1 MKKITTL
8 SLALACGFGML
19 AQEVSFTN
27 QNNLIGNFDSSTA
40 VAVDVN
46 NDFLDDNVRI
56 SSNGVG
62 IDYQQPDGTFIST
75 MISMPIQNVP
85 NWSVAAGDLDANGYN
100 DFVLGNG
107 QRVSFLM
114 ANADGTDYTENTFP
128 QYIFSQRST
137 FADIDNDG
145 DLDAFV
151 CHDVDLSHPYRND
164 GNGNMT
170 LDQTLIQTLDA
181 PGNYAAIWIDY
192 DNDGDQDM
200 YLTKCRGGSPPN
212 DPLNNNAMYT
222 NDGNGVFTENALDI
236 GMQDSSRSWATVF
249 EDFDNDGDL
258 DAFIVNHDFQNKFME
273 NDGTGNYTDIIAT
286 TGINPNDLG
295 SWENLAADFN
305 NDGYIDI
312 LSEMSKEL
320 YINNGDMTFT
330 GQDLPFDGGGIG
342 DLNNDGFL
350 DVVRGGNLYINDGND
365 NNWFKVALTGED
377 SNLNGIGARVII
389 EGAWGSQMRE
399 VRSGQGFRHMNSLVA
414 HFGLGTATTIDKVII
429 EWPSGEV
436 DIFEDVQINQ
446 QLSVT
451 EGETEVVL
459 GGEDALAAGIKLYPN
474 PTANQLNF
482 SVQGMDN
489 TVVTIVDM
497 NGKLVLSTTVSS
509 ANSIDVSSLNTGVYF
524 AQFEIDQR
532 QVSYKFVKK

>member
-1 MKKITTL
+1 MKKFTSL
-8 SLALACGFGML
+8 SLALAFGFAMM
-19 AQEVSFTN
+19 AQQVSFTN
-27 QNNLIGNFDSSTA
+27 QSGLIGSFASSTA

-56 SSNGVG
+56 SSGGVG
-62 IDYQQPDGTFIST
+62 IDYQQPDGTFVSV
-75 MISMPIQNVP
+75 MISMPIDNVP
-85 NWSVAAGDLDANGYN
+85 DWSVAAGDLDANGYN

-114 ANADGTDYTENTFP
+114 ANADGTAYTENKFP

-222 NDGNGVFTENALDI
+222 NDGNGVFTENALAI

-286 TGINPNDLG
+286 TGIDAGDLG

-330 GQDLPFDGGGIG
+330 GQDLPFDGGAIG
-342 DLNNDGFL
+342 DFNNDGFL
-350 DVVRGGNLYINDGND
+350 DVSRGGNLYMNDTNT
-365 NNWFKVALTGED
+365 NNWFKIALVGVE
-377 SNLNGIGARVII
+377 SNLNGIGARITI
-389 EGAWGSQMRE
+389 EGDWGSQMRE
-399 VRSGQGFRHMNSLVA
+399 VRSGQGFRHMNSLVT
-414 HFGLGTATTIDKVII
+414 HFGLGTATTINTVTV
-429 EWPSGEV
+429 EWPNGEV
-436 DIFEDVQINQ
+436 DVYEDVQGNQ
-446 QLSVT
+446 QIIST
-451 EGETEVVL
+451 QGETEVIL
-459 GGEDALAAGIKLYPN
+459 GTNDAVANAITLFPN
-474 PTANQLNF
+474 PTTEKLNF
-482 SVQGMDN
+482 SIQGMDN
-489 TVVTIVDM
+489 TIVTVVDM
-497 NGKLVLSTTVSS
+497 NGKIVLNTTVSS
-509 ANSIDVSSLNTGVYF
+509 SNSIDVAGLNTGVYF
-524 AQFEIDQR
+524 AQFEVNQKQI
-532 QVSYKFVKK
+532 SYKFVKK

>member
-1 MKKITTL
+1 MKKFT
-8 SLALACGFGML
+8 SVSFALAFGVAMM
-19 AQEVSFTN
+19 AQTVSFTN
-27 QNNLIGNFDSSTA
+27 QSGLIGNFSSSTA
-40 VAVDVN
+40 VAADVN

-56 SSNGVG
+56 SSGGVG

-75 MISMPIQNVP
+75 MISMQIDNVP
-85 NWSVAAGDLDANGYN
+85 DWSVAVGDLDENGFN

-114 ANADGTDYTENTFP
+114 ANADGTAYTENKFP

-137 FADIDNDG
+137 LADIDNDG

-170 LDQTLIQTLDA
+170 LDQSLIQTLDA
-181 PGNYAAIWIDY
+181 PGNYAAIWVDY

-212 DPLNNNAMYT
+212 DPLNDNAMYT
-222 NDGNGVFTENALDI
+222 NDGNGVFTENAADI

-249 EDFDNDGDL
+249 EDFDNDGDF

-273 NDGTGNYTDIIAT
+273 NDGTGNFTDIIAT

-320 YINNGDMTFT
+320 YLNNGDMTFT

-342 DLNNDGFL
+342 DFNNDGFL
-350 DVVRGGNLYINDGND
+350 DVSRGGDLFMNNGNS
-365 NNWFKVALTGED
+365 NNWFKIGLIGVED
-377 SNLNGIGARVII
+377 NLNGIGSRITI
-389 EGAWGSQMRE
+389 EGSWGSQMRE

-414 HFGLGTATTIDKVII
+414 HFGLGTATAIDKVII
-429 EWPSGEV
+429 QWPNGTV
-436 DIFEDVQINQ
+436 DEIINPDINTQVIFQ
-446 QLSVT
+446 Q
-451 EGETEVVL
+451 GGNPL
-459 GGEDALAAGIKLYPN
+459 GVNDTQAAAISLFPN
-474 PTANQLNF
+474 PTADQLNF
-482 SVQGMDN
+482 SVKGMDN
-489 TVVTIVDM
+489 TVVSILDM
-497 NGKLVLSTTVSS
+497 NGKLVLNTTVST

-524 AQFEIDQR
+524 AQFEVDQK
-532 QVSYKFVKK
+532 QISYKFVKK

>member
-1 MKKITTL
+1 MKKILSL
-8 SLALACGFGML
+8 SLALACGFAMV

-27 QNNLIGNFDSSTA
+27 QSGLIGNFDSSNA

-62 IDYQQPDGTFIST
+62 IDYQQADGTFIST
-75 MISMPIQNVP
+75 MISMTIENVP
-85 NWSVAAGDLDANGYN
+85 NWSVAAGDLDENGYN

-114 ANADGTDYTENTFP
+114 ANADGTAYTENAFP
-128 QYIFSQRST
+128 QFIFSQRST

-181 PGNYAAIWIDY
+181 PGNYAAIWVDY

-212 DPLNNNAMYT
+212 DPLNDNAMYT
-222 NDGNGVFTENALDI
+222 NDGNGVFTENAEDI
-236 GMQDSSRSWATVF
+236 GMKDSSRSWATVF
-249 EDFDNDGDL
+249 EDFDNDGDF
-258 DAFIVNHDFQNKFME
+258 DAFIVNHDFENKFME
-273 NDGTGNYTDIIAT
+273 NDGTGNYTNIIAS

-305 NDGYIDI
+305 NDGFVDI

-320 YINNGDMTFT
+320 YTNNGDMTFT
-330 GQDLPFDGGGIG
+330 GQDLPFDGGAIG
-342 DLNNDGFL
+342 DFNNDGFL
-350 DVVRGGNLYINDGND
+350 DVSRGGNLYINNGNA
-365 NNWFKVALTGED
+365 NNYFKIGLIGVE
-377 SNLNGIGARVII
+377 SNLNGIGARIKI
-389 EGAWGSQMRE
+389 EGSWGSQMRE

-414 HFGLGTATTIDKVII
+414 HFGLGTATIIDKMTI
-429 EWPSGEV
+429 EWPSGIV
-436 DIFEDVQINQ
+436 DVLEDVDSNQ
-446 QLSVT
+446 QLIVV
-451 EGETEVVL
+451 EGETEVIF
-459 GGEDALAAGIKLYPN
+459 GIDDTAIAGISLFPN
-474 PTANQLNF
+474 PTADLLNF
-482 SVQGMDN
+482 SVQGMDKTN
-489 TVVTIVDM
+489 VTIIDM
-497 NGKLVLSTTVSS
+497 NGKLVLSTTVSAS
-509 ANSIDVSSLNTGVYF
+509 NSIDVSTLNTGVYF
-524 AQFEIDQR
+524 AQFEVDQK
-532 QVSYKFVKK
+532 QASFKFVKK